1 MSPRQELDQSLMH
14 MFTCPQPD
22 DRHVIG
28 DRRFMWSVQGVLPS
42 GEWCETRTWTRPA
55 RTRTMFGYVILPSG

>member
-28 DRRFMWSVQGVLPS
+28 DRRFMWSVKEFFHQES
-42 GEWCETRTWTRPA
+42 GA
-55 RTRTMFGYVILPSG
+55 RLALGRAQLALARCSDM